1 VNAPPTVSFEQVS
14 FVYPGQTKASIDAVS
29 FHIPAGKQFA
39 LVGENGAGKSTLV
52 RLLCGL
58 YTPRSGIVRINGDD
72 ISTLPAEELNRMISV
87 MFQDFVL
94 YYLSAGKNIWFGD
107 VKKPY
112 QEEALRMAARQSG
125 ADDLISGFSKG
136 YDTPLGRVMEGG
148 RQLSMG
154 EWQKVAM
161 ARTFY
166 KDAPLLILDEP
177 GSSLDAKA
185 EALLMGRM
193 DDLTRGKTSL
203 IISHRLSATRKTN
216 GILVLEKQEPAP

>member
-1 VNAPPTVSFEQVS
+1 
-14 FVYPGQTKASIDAVS
+14 
-29 FHIPAGKQFA
+29 
-39 LVGENGAGKSTLV
+39 
-52 RLLCGL
+52 
-58 YTPRSGIVRINGDD
+58 VRINGDD
-72 ISTLPAEELNRMISV
+72 IATLPAEELNRMISV

-112 QEEALRMAARQSG
+112 QEEALRKAARQSG

-136 YDTPLGRVMEGG
+136 YETPLGRVMEGG

-193 DDLTRGKTSL
+193 DELTHGKTSL

-216 GILVLEKQEPAP
+216 GILVLEKGKLVESGTHEELMSANGLYAGMFRLQAAGYF